1 MLNGKI
7 QIPPPTPSPSRGEGK
22 GGGEYW
28 SERMKIPFMKMS
40 GSGNDFILID
50 HRSPI
55 LDEDRM
61 KKFARKVCQRRVSVG
76 ADGLILIEKSER
88 ADFKWRF
95 FNADGSEA
103 EMCGNGG
110 RCAAR
115 FAWLKGIAG
124 PSLTFETLAGILSAQ
139 VNGKRVKLEMTKPYG
154 LKIDEVIGIE
164 GKEQIFSRINTGVP
178 HVVIFSEDLDKE
190 DVIKVG
196 RAIRYHPH
204 FAPSGTNVNFARL
217 DNGSQLSIRTY
228 ERGVEDET
236 LACGTGA
243 VASALVAAFKGLVK
257 SPVSIKT
264 RGGEVLV
271 VYFEIEGEEARRVF
285 FEGEVHIIYEAEMWE
300 EAYQ

>member
-1 MLNGKI
+1 
-7 QIPPPTPSPSRGEGK
+7 
-22 GGGEYW
+22 
-28 SERMKIPFMKMS
+28 MKIPFMKMS

-50 HRSPI
+50 HRKPI
-55 LDEDRM
+55 LEEDRM
-61 KKFARKVCQRRVSVG
+61 KEFARKICRRRVSVG

-115 FAWLKGIAG
+115 FAWLKEIAG
-124 PSLTFETLAGILSAQ
+124 SSLTFETLAGILSAQ
-139 VNGKRVKLEMTKPYG
+139 VSGKRVRLEMTKPYG
-154 LKIDEVIGIE
+154 LKIDEMIVIE
-164 GKEQIFSRINTGVP
+164 GKKQILSRINTGVP
-178 HVVIFSEDLDKE
+178 HAVILSEDLDKV
-190 DVIKVG
+190 DVLRVG

-204 FAPSGTNVNFARL
+204 FAPSGTNVNFVRL
-217 DNGSQLSIRTY
+217 ENDWQLSIRTY

-243 VASALVAAFKGLVK
+243 VASALIAAFKGLVR

-264 RGGEVLV
+264 RGGEVLM
-271 VYFEIEGEEARRVF
+271 VYFEIDEEEVRRVF